1 MFSYNE
7 EWGML
12 SLNEL
17 GQPVTSWSKFGHDA
31 SNIELCSHLN
41 VRQLELKAISEEN
54 PDNPR
59 GLFHVNL

>member
-1 MFSYNE
+1 
-7 EWGML
+7 ML
-12 SLNEL
+12 SLIEL
-17 GQPVTSWSKFGHDA
+17 GQPVTSRSKFGHDA

-41 VRQLELKAISEEN
+41 MRQLELKAISEEN